1 MKTCYSMALGVLGR
15 LGDAVKHLIP
25 SRLVT
30 CRLGARY
37 RNSVLLT
44 FDDGP
49 DPIVTPAVLN
59 LLREY
64 GARAVFFIVGRRI
77 ERAPGLL
84 LEILEQG
91 HLIGNHSYL
100 HANGAQPGFREYRAD
115 LLRCQEAIA
124 GLTRRRPRLF
134 RPPLGTLSPSILL
147 AAATIGLRLIT
158 WSVDAADWQCRRPEE
173 GPPLGERIAGQTQS
187 RDILHFHD
195 DCAAVPTALEVVL
208 PTLRSL
214 GMDLRRGVESL

>member
-134 RPPLGTLSPSILL
+134 RPPLGRISPTTVLASQLVRLKMILWTFDSEDWRCRSCADAEE
-147 AAATIGLRLIT
+147 AA
-158 WSVDAADWQCRRPEE
+158 RRTA
-173 GPPLGERIAGQTQS
+173 GEIRA
-187 RDILHFHD
+187 RDIVLFHD
-195 DCAAVPTALEVVL
+195 DNPCVLRVLDRALPSL
-208 PTLRSL
+208 KGKGYDLRSAIE
-214 GMDLRRGVESL
+214 RV